1 MSTSSDDKPLSRRQL
16 RERTQAGQTAQVP
29 VVAPQTPPAEARPA
43 APAAPANPASGTD
56 APDTHTTAPLDA
68 GAIRA
73 LIEAERSGATLTR
86 RQMRDLERAR
96 GTGTAADAARGV
108 TTERPA
114 PASAPQTPTLSDA
127 FLAPA
132 RDRAAEAEASAAAVR
147 AEVERVAAEKAE
159 RERTEREAA
168 ERAAAE
174 RTAAEKA
181 EAERANNE
189 QLSARSKRA
198 LKKASRKD
206 EAEKAAAEAAAEAEA
221 RRVADEKRV
230 ADERA
235 AAERA
240 EAERE
245 RAARAQAAPAATPDV
260 QLPGASFGVLP
271 GNIDETQ
278 AMPHLGDAFGL
289 NGAGRGKSTGFDDII
304 ARGVDTTGGSST
316 TTNALILPS
325 VPGSGPLS
333 GPVLGS
339 GEVIV
344 TGTIDLPGSL
354 SNTNQNRLEKGDLDT
369 MFDHDEDPQPV
380 TAGNP
385 VSASRAVSSHT
396 ATRDVIA
403 PPAPVK
409 NNRLLMTLSVTAG
422 VLAVAL
428 VAVVIIAIVSGSI

>member
-43 APAAPANPASGTD
+43 TPAAGSEAP
-56 APDTHTTAPLDA
+56 APDTNSTAPLDA

-114 PASAPQTPTLSDA
+114 PVDVSTPSPTLSDA

-132 RDRAAEAEASAAAVR
+132 RDRAAEAEAGAAAVR

-159 RERTEREAA
+159 RERAEHEAA
-168 ERAAAE
+168 ERA
-174 RTAAEKA
+174 AAEKA
-181 EAERANNE
+181 EAERAATE

-245 RAARAQAAPAATPDV
+245 RAARAQAAAATPDV

>member
-29 VVAPQTPPAEARPA
+29 VVAPQTPPAEARPTA
-43 APAAPANPASGTD
+43 SATPATGTEAS
-56 APDTHTTAPLDA
+56 APDANTTAPLDA

-108 TTERPA
+108 STERPA
-114 PASAPQTPTLSDA
+114 PTSTPQTPTLSDA

-147 AEVERVAAEKAE
+147 AEVERVAAEKAA
-159 RERTEREAA
+159 RERAEREAA

-174 RTAAEKA
+174 KA
-181 EAERANNE
+181 EADRVANE

-206 EAEKAAAEAAAEAEA
+206 EAEKAAAEAAAESEA
-221 RRVADEKRV
+221 RRVAEETQ
-230 ADERA
+230 AAEERA
-235 AAERA
+235 AAER
-240 EAERE
+240 AERE

-289 NGAGRGKSTGFDDII
+289 NGAGRGKATGFDDII

>member
-43 APAAPANPASGTD
+43 TPAAGSEAP
-56 APDTHTTAPLDA
+56 APDTNSTAPLDA

-114 PASAPQTPTLSDA
+114 PADVSTPSPTLSDA

-132 RDRAAEAEASAAAVR
+132 RDRAAEAEAGAAAVR

-159 RERTEREAA
+159 RERAEHEAA
-168 ERAAAE
+168 ERA
-174 RTAAEKA
+174 AAEKA
-181 EAERANNE
+181 EAERAATE

-235 AAERA
+235 

-245 RAARAQAAPAATPDV
+245 RAARAQAAAATPDV

-289 NGAGRGKSTGFDDII
+289 NGAGRGKATGFDDII

>member
-43 APAAPANPASGTD
+43 APATGTEAS
-56 APDTHTTAPLDA
+56 APDTNTTAPLDA

-108 TTERPA
+108 STERPA
-114 PASAPQTPTLSDA
+114 PTNAPQTPTLSDA

-132 RDRAAEAEASAAAVR
+132 RDRTAEAEASAAAVR
-147 AEVERVAAEKAE
+147 AEVERVAAEKAA
-159 RERTEREAA
+159 RERAEREAA

-174 RTAAEKA
+174 KA
-181 EAERANNE
+181 EADRVANE

-206 EAEKAAAEAAAEAEA
+206 EAEKAAAEAAAESEA
-221 RRVADEKRV
+221 RRVAEETR
-230 ADERA
+230 AAEERA

-240 EAERE
+240 EADRE
-245 RAARAQAAPAATPDV
+245 RAARAQAAPGATPDV

-289 NGAGRGKSTGFDDII
+289 NGAGRGKATGFDDII